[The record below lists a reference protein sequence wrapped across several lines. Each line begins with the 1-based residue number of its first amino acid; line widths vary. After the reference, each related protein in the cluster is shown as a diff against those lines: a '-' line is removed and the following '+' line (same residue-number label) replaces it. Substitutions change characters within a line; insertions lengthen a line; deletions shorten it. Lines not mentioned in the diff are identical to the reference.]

1 MKAIQD
7 EEKER
12 RRVQE
17 AEVYRNGKTDIHR
30 QKEGERVREG
40 RREMKVRVRRAAC

>member
-1 MKAIQD
+1 M
-7 EEKER
+7 
-12 RRVQE
+12 QE

-40 RREMKVRVRRAAC
+40 RREGDEGQGQTSSLLTL